1 MKNALGFCAVAML
14 LALAACKDTDN
25 AAKWVGIYKQVAGGT
40 GSVNQVEVQENN
52 SNTIR
57 LLADTVLATPVNG
70 ISVFTRATFQSVKL
84 QSANTGLIDEDIMI
98 TGSTKTFHA
107 VGTATLNGTSLQ
119 IVGTAV
125 STDSS
130 QVLGLNFA
138 GTKQ

>member
-70 ISVFTRATFQSVKL
+70 ISVFTRATFQLMK
-84 QSANTGLIDEDIMI
+84 I
-98 TGSTKTFHA
+98 
-107 VGTATLNGTSLQ
+107 
-119 IVGTAV
+119 
-125 STDSS
+125 
-130 QVLGLNFA
+130 
-138 GTKQ
+138 